1 MKKLFV
7 LAVILTLLA
16 ATASAQRAGDRIRR
30 QRIERSF
37 DNGQLT
43 RPERFR
49 LHKNETR
56 LRIEKRR
63 ALRDGRL
70 TPHERRRLNKMRRH
84 ERREMFRLKHNG
96 RRRLI

>member
-16 ATASAQRAGDRIRR
+16 ASASAQRAADRIRR

-49 LHKNETR
+49 LRKDETR
-56 LRIEKRR
+56 LRVEKRR

>member
-16 ATASAQRAGDRIRR
+16 ASASAQRAGERIRR

-49 LHKNETR
+49 LRKDETR
-56 LRIEKRR
+56 LRVEKRR